1 MLTQACSDKI
11 FNQDFD
17 SLIQRC
23 LKIEQDRNL
32 SQNSIKEL
40 ERYLTGFNQYCQTN
54 GVCSPEDLKP
64 DFLRNYADQRCTN
77 SGPNLK
83 KAVVWSLRKFGK
95 FLKLIQVVTDDPAKS
110 LRHPKFHPRSELP
123 NYLSETELRNL
134 LEYTA
139 TKRDKLDFSIISLMA
154 TTGLR
159 PKEIASIDLN
169 NTYLNSHYIKVQ
181 VKGGW
186 IKQTAISV
194 SMAAVL
200 ADYLSTR
207 QDNASAL
214 FVNKRGNP
222 ISVAWLQ
229 RFVKEL
235 GKDAKISIPLTSNCL
250 RHTFATHAADKHGK
264 ITTKALMGHQNLCT
278 TEIYTHLSPRHF
290 KVIANCHP
298 LNLLAKKK

>member
-1 MLTQACSDKI
+1 LD
-11 FNQDFD
+11 N
-17 SLIQRC
+17 
-23 LKIEQDRNL
+23 
-32 SQNSIKEL
+32 
-40 ERYLTGFNQYCQTN
+40 
-54 GVCSPEDLKP
+54 
-64 DFLRNYADQRCTN
+64 
-77 SGPNLK
+77 
-83 KAVVWSLRKFGK
+83 
-95 FLKLIQVVTDDPAKS
+95 TD
-110 LRHPKFHPRSELP
+110 
-123 NYLSETELRNL
+123 
-134 LEYTA
+134 
-139 TKRDKLDFSIISLMA
+139 
-154 TTGLR
+154 
-159 PKEIASIDLN
+159 
-169 NTYLNSHYIKVQ
+169 LNSHYIKVQ

-186 IKQTAISV
+186 IKQTTISV

-207 QDNASAL
+207 QDNSRSL
-214 FVNKRGNP
+214 FVNKKGNP

-290 KVIANCHP
+290 KAIANCHP

>member
-17 SLIQRC
+17 SLIQQC

-32 SQNSIKEL
+32 SSNSIKEL
-40 ERYLTGFNQYCQTN
+40 KRYLTGFNQYCQTN
-54 GVCSPEDLKP
+54 GVFSPEDLKP
-64 DFLRNYADQRCTN
+64 DFLREYADQRCTD

-123 NYLSETELRNL
+123 KYLSETELRNL
-134 LEYTA
+134 LVYAA
-139 TKRDKLDFSIISLMA
+139 TKRDKRDFSIISLLA

-159 PKEIASIDLN
+159 PKEITSIDLD
-169 NTYLNSHYIKVQ
+169 NTDLNSHYIKVQ

-186 IKQTAISV
+186 IKQTTISV

-207 QDNASAL
+207 QDNSRSL
-214 FVNKRGNP
+214 FVNKKGNP

-290 KVIANCHP
+290 KAIANRHP